1 MKNKFLLSTLF
12 LILIVG
18 IYIPVSYSQ
27 VPTYTC
33 TLANDTVYAPGNVYE
48 FDVYILRTGTVAFE
62 LAGFQIG
69 LTYDTLALNGGTIT
83 ATWVAGKTDAI
94 FHSNEQLHIPAQY
107 SAGIIRV
114 ASFLPPGHGT
124 GTIIPNTAPG
134 GRIGR
139 LRLTN
144 SVSFTSHPL
153 SVNWTFSTYPSKIS
167 AYVTAKDTD
176 ITKQSTFLNTLANLG
191 YSARVL
197 TLTAFLEGPFNGT
210 VMDNTGGPLTVTV
223 ELRKISDNSFVESQ
237 TGNLNTNGVG
247 TFSFTTAVN
256 GTPYYII
263 LKSKNTIETQSAS
276 GQSFVSGVLS
286 YDFTTGI
293 GQAYTDGGSVPQMIQ
308 KGTKWCVFS
317 GDLNQDGGID
327 AFDLSPTNND
337 NTSGGTPG
345 VPSGLPTDVTN
356 DGGTDVFDLSIID
369 NNNSRGVYAQ
379 LTFTPPAAKGIKHS
393 VKSQVKN
400 KK

>member
-69 LTYDTLALNGGTIT
+69 LTYDTLALNGGTLT

-114 ASFLPPGHGT
+114 ASFLPPGHGI

-167 AYVTAKDTD
+167 AYVVAKDTD

-197 TLTAFLEGPFNGT
+197 TLTAFLEGYTNPGGT
-210 VMDNTGGPLTVTV
+210 AMLYAPSAIKV
-223 ELRKISDNSFVESQ
+223 ELHAATSPYALVESK
-237 TGNLNTNGVG
+237 TAPLNTSGVG
-247 TFSFTTAVN
+247 TFNFTTAVN
-256 GTPYYII
+256 GTPYYIVV
-263 LKSKNTIETQSAS
+263 KSWNTIETWS
-276 GQSFVSGVLS
+276 GTAQSFTAGTLS
-286 YDFTTGI
+286 YNFTTAAS
-293 GQAYTDGGSVPQMIQ
+293 QAYGSNMTQ
-308 KGTKWCVFS
+308 KGSNWCIFS
-317 GDLNQDGGID
+317 GDVNQDGAVDSRDMGLID
-327 AFDLSPTNND
+327 ND
-337 NTSGGTPG
+337 NTNYVTGYTA
-345 VPSGLPTDVTN
+345 TDINGDSAV
-356 DGGTDVFDLSIID
+356 DSRDLGICD
-369 NNNSRGVYAQ
+369 NNNAGYVAVVRPSGATTAGHIIRQGKPQ
-379 LTFTPPAAKGIKHS
+379 GKTI
-393 VKSQVKN
+393 Q
-400 KK
+400 